1 MMYYTEVYLT
11 KAKEEM
17 RDDAGE
23 HTVTPEYRFNYWE
36 TFQILP
42 A

>member
-1 MMYYTEVYLT
+1 MYYTELYLT
-11 KAKEEM
+11 KAKEKM
-17 RDDAGE
+17 RYDTGE
-23 HTVTPEYRFNYWE
+23 HTVTLEYRFHYWE